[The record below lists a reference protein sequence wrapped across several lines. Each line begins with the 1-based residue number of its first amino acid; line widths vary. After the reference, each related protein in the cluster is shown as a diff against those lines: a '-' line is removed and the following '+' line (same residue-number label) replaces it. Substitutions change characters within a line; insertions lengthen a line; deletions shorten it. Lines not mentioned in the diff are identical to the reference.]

1 MQSKTFAPEP
11 LILPTISVR
20 PASNRSE
27 VADPTGAG
35 DTVAATFTLALVV
48 GATMAE
54 AALLANIAA
63 GLVVRRIGCA
73 TNTPD
78 ELSAAVTALVQG

>member
-1 MQSKTFAPEP
+1 
-11 LILPTISVR
+11 
-20 PASNRSE
+20 

-35 DTVAATFTLALVV
+35 DTVAATFTLALVA